1 MGALQVRTTQRV
13 IGLKNLNIATGTWT
27 YTNTSGLLYMLKTA
41 TDETSVVTY
50 TLPLPRRAGE
60 FGVRLRKIYNLIRVI
75 TADLD
80 AVPGSIIYRN
90 DFDLVVAG
98 ATGDAATATVTTT
111 DDGVVTADA
120 NDRLL
125 TTTVTTPEWDYATEA
140 QCNYTHQLTLNCA
153 ATTVVRI
160 YPPVVEYD
168 ELV

>member
-1 MGALQVRTTQRV
+1 MGALQAKTTQV
-13 IGLKNLNIATGTWT
+13 AVSLKDLNIATGTWT
-27 YTNTSGLLYMLKTA
+27 YTNTSGLVYMLKTA
-41 TDETSVVTY
+41 GDETSVITY
-50 TLPLPRRAGE
+50 TLPIPRHAGQ
-60 FGVRLRKIYNLIRVI
+60 FGVKVKKIYNLIRVI

-80 AVPGSIIYRN
+80 AAPTSVIYRN

-98 ATGDAATATVTTT
+98 ASGDVTTATVATT

-125 TTTVTTPEWDYATEA
+125 TTTITAPDWDYGTEA
-140 QCNYTHQLTLNCA
+140 QCNYTHSLTLNCG

>member
-1 MGALQVRTTQRV
+1 MGANTIVTRRV
-13 IGLKNLNIATGTWT
+13 PVSLKSLNIATGTWT
-27 YTNTSGLLYMLKTA
+27 YTNSSGLLYMLKTA
-41 TDETSVVTY
+41 TDETSVITY
-50 TLPLPRRAGE
+50 TLPIPRKANQY
-60 FGVRLRKIYNLIRVI
+60 GVKLKKIYNPLRVI

-80 AVPGSIIYRN
+80 AAPTSVIYRN

-98 ATGDAATATVTTT
+98 ASGDVATATITTT

-125 TTTVTTPEWDYATEA
+125 TTTVSSPDWDYDTEA
-140 QCNYTHQLTLNCA
+140 MCQYVHSLSLNCA

-160 YPPVVEYD
+160 YPPIVEYD